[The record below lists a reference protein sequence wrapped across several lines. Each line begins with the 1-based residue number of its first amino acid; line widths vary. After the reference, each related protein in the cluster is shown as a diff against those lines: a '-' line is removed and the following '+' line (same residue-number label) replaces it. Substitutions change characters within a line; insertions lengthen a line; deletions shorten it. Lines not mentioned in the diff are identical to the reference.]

1 MEIAFVGNPNT
12 GKTALINAIAGSDL
26 EVGNW
31 SGVTVEKKEVTFTYK
46 NEKIHLVDLPGTY
59 TLSPYSIEEKITRE
73 VICSDIIDGII
84 NVVNST
90 DLRRN
95 LYLTLELIDLQKPL
109 LLALN
114 MFDEFKK
121 RGFSIDIEKFSKLID
136 IDVIPTIASRGL
148 GKKEIIEKIYQNVKN
163 KKIPKPFSYQEHI
176 EKEIEFLINKMKN
189 IECNIKRFLA
199 VKLLENDEF
208 AKDKLK
214 DYPQIL
220 KEAKNARER
229 LKAHF
234 GMDVKKFIVEYRYQ
248 KIDEILEKTLKKPIV
263 DKVMLSDKLDNIL
276 LNKYLGIPIFFV
288 IMFLVFQFTFSG
300 SEPLVDWTNWFFQ
313 DYLADKLKILLS
325 PLPNWIA
332 SLTID
337 GVIAGVGLVLSF
349 LPLLAFLYFFMAV
362 LQESG
367 YMARISFLL
376 DKLASKVGLK
386 GNGFIPLILGFG
398 CNVPAIYSTRSMST
412 FRERVILALMIPF
425 MSCSA
430 RFPIYVLFA
439 SLFFAH
445 YKAFVILSLYSLGIF
460 IAFIIAFIA
469 NKILPKNEVKPF
481 FLELP
486 TYHIP
491 TLKAI
496 WNLMWPNLKDF
507 LVRAGTLIVFASVIL
522 WGVMNLP
529 PKSTPK
535 SSYLAKFSKEI
546 SPIFKPLGFGEHW
559 EVVAPLIPG
568 TLAKE
573 VVISSMGTIY
583 GVELNSIDQKNS
595 AKILKEKIRS
605 SFPNA
610 KAAFAYLVF
619 ILLYIPCVSTMAAIK
634 AEFGWKLML
643 LEITLLPIIAYIVS
657 FIIYQILIL
666 L

>member
-31 SGVTVEKKEVTFTYK
+31 SGVTVEKKEVTLIYN

-59 TLSPYSIEEKITRE
+59 TLSPYSIEEKVTRE
-73 VICSDIIDGII
+73 VICSDMIDGII

-90 DLRRN
+90 DLKRN
-95 LYLTLELIDLQKPL
+95 LYLTFELIDLQKPM

-121 RGFSIDIEKFSKLID
+121 RGYSIDLDKISKLLD

-148 GKKEIIEKIYQNVKN
+148 GKKEIIQKIYQNTKN

-189 IECNIKRFLA
+189 IECSIKRFLA
-199 VKLLENDEF
+199 VKLLENDEYAYNRLKNYPEILNF
-208 AKDKLK
+208 AK
-214 DYPQIL
+214 
-220 KEAKNARER
+220 EARER
-229 LKAHF
+229 LKKHF

-248 KIDEILEKTLKKPIV
+248 KIDEILEKVLKKPIV
-263 DKVMLSDKLDNIL
+263 DKVILSDKLDNIL
-276 LNKYLGIPIFFV
+276 LNKYLGIPLFFV
-288 IMFLVFQFTFSG
+288 IMFLVFQLTFSG

-313 DYLADKLKILLS
+313 DFLAHKLKIILS
-325 PLPNWIA
+325 PLPNWIN
-332 SLTID
+332 SLTIN
-337 GVIAGVGLVLSF
+337 GIISGVGLVLSF
-349 LPLLAFLYFFMAV
+349 LPLLALLYFFMAL

-367 YMARISFLL
+367 YMARVSFLF
-376 DKLASKVGLK
+376 DRLASKVGLK

-398 CNVPAIYSTRSMST
+398 CNVPAIYATRAMGT
-412 FRERVILALMIPF
+412 FRERLILALMIPF

-439 SLFFAH
+439 SLFFVK
-445 YKAFVILSLYSLGIF
+445 YKALVIVILYILGILV
-460 IAFIIAFIA
+460 AFFIAFIA

-486 TYHIP
+486 TYHLP
-491 TLKAI
+491 TLKSI
-496 WNLMWPNLKDF
+496 WNLMWPNIKDF
-507 LVRAGTLIVFASVIL
+507 LYRAGTLIVFASVIL
-522 WGVMNLP
+522 WGIINLP
-529 PKSTPK
+529 PKSTPET
-535 SSYLAKFSKEI
+535 SYLAKISKEI
-546 SPIFKPLGFGEHW
+546 TPIFKPLGFGEHW
-559 EVVAPLIPG
+559 EVIAPLIPG

-573 VVISSMGTIY
+573 IVISSMGTIY
-583 GVELNSIDQKNS
+583 GVELNSQNQKNS
-595 AKILKEKIRS
+595 AKILQQKIRS
-605 SFPNA
+605 SFPNP

-619 ILLYIPCVSTMAAIK
+619 ILLYIPCISTMAAIK

-643 LEITLLPIIAYIVS
+643 LEIILLPLIAYIVS
-657 FIIYQILIL
+657 LLIYQILMIL
-666 L
+666 

>member
-31 SGVTVEKKEVTFTYK
+31 SGVTVEKKEVTLKYE
-46 NEKIHLVDLPGTY
+46 NENLHLVDLPGTY
-59 TLSPYSIEEKITRE
+59 TLSPYSIEEKVTRG
-73 VICSDIIDGII
+73 VICSDKIDGII

-95 LYLTLELIDLQKPL
+95 LYLTFELLDLQKPMVMS
-109 LLALN
+109 LN

-121 RGFSIDIEKFSKLID
+121 RGFD
-136 IDVIPTIASRGL
+136 IDVDKLSKLLNIDAIPTIASRGL
-148 GKKEIIEKIYQNVKN
+148 GKKEIISKIYQNTKN
-163 KKIPKPFSYQEHI
+163 QNIPKPLIYQEHI
-176 EKEIEFLINKMKN
+176 EKEIKFLINKMKN
-189 IECNIKRFLA
+189 IECNIKRFVA
-199 VKLLENDEF
+199 VKLLENDDF
-208 AKDKLK
+208 AKSKLK
-214 DYPQIL
+214 NYPKIL
-220 KEAKNARER
+220 EEASKARER
-229 LKAHF
+229 LTNHF

-248 KIDEILEKTLKKPIV
+248 KIDKILEEVLTTPIV
-263 DKVMLSDKLDNIL
+263 DKVILSDRLDNIF
-276 LNKYLGIPIFFV
+276 LNKYLGIPLFFV
-288 IMFLVFQFTFSG
+288 VMFLVFQLTFSG
-300 SEPLVDWTNWFFQ
+300 SEPLVNWTNWFFQ
-313 DYLADKLKILLS
+313 DFLANKISVYLS
-325 PLPNWIA
+325 NYPSWVS
-332 SLTID
+332 SLIID

-349 LPLLAFLYFFMAV
+349 LPLLAFLYFFMAI

-386 GNGFIPLILGFG
+386 GNGFISLILGFG
-398 CNVPAIYSTRSMST
+398 CNVPAVYSTRSMST

-439 SLFFAH
+439 SLFFTH
-445 YKAFVILSLYSLGIF
+445 YKAFVILSLYLIGIL
-460 IAFIIAFIA
+460 IAFIIAFVA
-469 NKILPKNEVKPF
+469 NKFLPKDEMKPF

-507 LVRAGTLIVFASVIL
+507 LYRAGTLIVLASVIL

-529 PKSTPK
+529 PKSTPQN
-535 SSYLAKFSKEI
+535 SYLAKFSKEI
-546 SPIFKPLGFGEHW
+546 TPVFKPIGIEHW
-559 EVVAPLIPG
+559 ELVAPLISG

-583 GVELNSIDQKNS
+583 GVELHSKKDNITSLQ
-595 AKILKEKIRS
+595 EKIIS
-605 SFPNA
+605 SFPNS
-610 KAAFAYLVF
+610 KSAFAYLVF

-634 AEFGWKLML
+634 AEFGWKLMI
-643 LEITLLPIIAYIVS
+643 LEVTFLPILAYIVS
-657 FIIYQILIL
+657 FLSYKFLIL